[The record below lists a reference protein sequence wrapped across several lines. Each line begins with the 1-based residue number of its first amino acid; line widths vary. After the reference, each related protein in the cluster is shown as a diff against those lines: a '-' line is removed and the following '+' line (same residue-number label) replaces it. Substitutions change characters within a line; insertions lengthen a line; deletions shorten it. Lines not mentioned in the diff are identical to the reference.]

1 MPRSFVLSADY
12 DGSVDEVHRAFTDA
26 SYWRARLAES
36 GVDVATLESMRVG
49 GRSGDDDTVEV
60 VTLQVIRSDK
70 LPGLV
75 TQLHSGDLRIRRE
88 ETWGPVAGGAAT
100 GSVVGSI
107 VDAPVNLAGTAV
119 LEPIG
124 RTGGTRLTFQATV
137 QVRVP
142 IIGGKLENIIG
153 TRLAELVAAEQRFTT
168 EWIARLA

>member
-1 MPRSFVLSADY
+1 MPRSFDLSADY

-26 SYWRARLAES
+26 EYWRARLAGS

-49 GRSGDDDTVEV
+49 DEDTVEV

-70 LPGLV
+70 LPGMV

-88 ETWGPVAGGAAT
+88 EAWGPVTGGAAT
-100 GSVVGSI
+100 ASVVGSI
-107 VDAPVNLAGTAV
+107 VDAPVNLAGTAT
-119 LEPIG
+119 LEPVEG
-124 RTGGTRLTFQATV
+124 TGGSRLTFRATV

-168 EWIARLA
+168 EWIAKTA

>member
-1 MPRSFVLSADY
+1 MPRSFDLSADY
-12 DGSVDEVHRAFTDA
+12 DGSVDDVHRAFTDEH
-26 SYWRARLAES
+26 YWRARLAGS
-36 GVDVATLESMRVG
+36 GVDIATLESMRVG
-49 GRSGDDDTVEV
+49 GETGDDDTVEV

-70 LPGLV
+70 LPGMV

-88 ETWGPVAGGAAT
+88 EKWGPVAGGVAT

-107 VDAPVNLAGTAV
+107 VDAPVNLTGTAV

-124 RTGGTRLTFQATV
+124 ETGGTRLTFRTSV

-153 TRLAELVAAEQRFTT
+153 ARLAELIAVEQRFTT
-168 EWIARLA
+168 EWIAKTA

>member
-1 MPRSFVLSADY
+1 MPRSFDLSADY
-12 DGSVDEVHRAFTDA
+12 DGSVDEVHRAFTDEN
-26 SYWRARLAES
+26 YWRARLAGS

-49 GRSGDDDTVEV
+49 DEDTVEV

-70 LPGLV
+70 LPGMV

-88 ETWGPVAGGAAT
+88 EAWGPITGGAAT
-100 GSVVGSI
+100 GSVAGSI

-119 LEPIG
+119 LEAVDE
-124 RTGGTRLTFQATV
+124 TGGSRLTFRATV

-168 EWIARLA
+168 EWIAKMA